1 MTVGSGAG
9 LRAGKG
15 AQVAGEWIPMD
26 ISLDTKPEVQE
37 LVDLTGEPV
46 DAVVF
51 RLFKLWGWA
60 SLNTA
65 DGTARATPARLARI
79 CGGSEAF
86 WKCVEEVGWIA
97 FDGDTLTIPKWEE
110 RFSMAAKARAVD
122 RNRKKAARNT
132 DVREVSGKCP
142 NELGKNSDHKTGQD
156 RTGQDKRDIPAAPVP
171 TSRPK
176 TAATPVPKVAW
187 TADAGWQ
194 GISEADRREWSEA
207 FPGAAIDQELAK
219 ATAWL
224 RANPTK
230 AGKRNWRRFVVGW
243 LQRCQDRGGT
253 SREPAMRPGDRPV
266 VVRIPRPDLGGQ
278 VMSDEEYARERR
290 RIRQQAELRAER
302 ERADREREAART
314 G

>member
-1 MTVGSGAG
+1 M
-9 LRAGKG
+9 
-15 AQVAGEWIPMD
+15 AGEWIPMD
-26 ISLDTKPEVQE
+26 ISLGDKPEVQE
-37 LVDLTGEPV
+37 LVDLTGESV
-46 DAVVF
+46 EVVVF

-79 CGGSEAF
+79 CGGTEAF
-86 WKCVEEVGWIA
+86 WAAVATVGWIR
-97 FDGDTLTIPKWEE
+97 FDGDTLTIPKWQE
-110 RFSMAAKARAVD
+110 RFSRAAKARAVD
-122 RNRKKAARNT
+122 RNRKKAGRNP
-132 DVREVSGKCP
+132 DVQDLSEECP
-142 NELGKNSDHKTGQD
+142 SDLGRNSDYITGQD
-156 RTGQDKRDIPAAPVP
+156 RTGEKKRDIPAAPVP

-176 TAATPVPKVAW
+176 TAATPGPQVAW

-253 SREPAMRPGDRPV
+253 SREPAMRPGDRPIV
-266 VVRIPRPDLGGQ
+266 IRHPRPDLGGQ
-278 VMSDEEYARERR
+278 VMSDEEYSREKR
-290 RIRQQAELRAER
+290 RIAQQATY
-302 ERADREREAART
+302 RADRDRAQRERMREGEKAC
-314 G
+314 